1 MTEDMKKQAYI
12 VYDFAVEEF
21 AASLAAKWQKD
32 GYCEVKDQMG
42 IVATEGDKSLA
53 TVQAICSWLLQS
65 GAPKSATLVAVGGG
79 VVTDVVGLAG
89 ALYKR
94 GMAVE
99 YVPTTLLAQVDAAI
113 GGKTGANLDGVKNA
127 IGTITLPQKVH
138 IFAEPLKTLP
148 ARELKS
154 GSAELIKTFLLF
166 DPELYDKAIRIF
178 SLVQGAGYTKEAVD
192 AALPQI
198 LELSQAAAK
207 YKEKAVKKDLFDRDK
222 RHLLNLGHTYGHAI
236 EWWQNVDGGHVAMSV
251 SAANLAE
258 KVDSTMRENP
268 QSSTNKITLAN
279 YSHGEAV
286 AIGVVIA
293 ARLSEIAGIA
303 EPGLAAKLSADLESC
318 GLPTQL
324 PTNVEE
330 LFPAIQN
337 DKKVDGDK
345 LDFVYLKAI
354 GKPVLKK
361 SRIKDLKIEG

>member
-1 MTEDMKKQAYI
+1 MTGDMKKQAYI

-32 GYCEVKDQMG
+32 GYCEVKDKMG

-53 TVQAICSWLLQS
+53 TVQAICSWLLQN

-94 GMAVE
+94 GISVE

-166 DPELYDKAIRIF
+166 DPELCDKAIRIF
-178 SLVQGAGYTKEAVD
+178 SLVRGAGYTKEAVD

-236 EWWQNVDGGHVAMSV
+236 EWWQNAGTS
-251 SAANLAE
+251 
-258 KVDSTMRENP
+258 
-268 QSSTNKITLAN
+268 ITKGNEITVAN

-286 AIGVVIA
+286 AIGIVIA

-324 PTNVEE
+324 PTKVEE